1 MITNQNTLR
10 IQFSMLIDF
19 KMKCIPVMAKLNFQ
33 QFPVLHDHSEIILK
47 CFNVQETFLNIINVK
62 HSCAV

>member
-1 MITNQNTLR
+1 MSLGIYAP
-10 IQFSMLIDF
+10 QFFNVF

-47 CFNVQETFLNIINVK
+47 CFDVQETFINIINVK

>member
-1 MITNQNTLR
+1 
-10 IQFSMLIDF
+10 MLIDF

-47 CFNVQETFLNIINVK
+47 CFDVQETFINIINVK